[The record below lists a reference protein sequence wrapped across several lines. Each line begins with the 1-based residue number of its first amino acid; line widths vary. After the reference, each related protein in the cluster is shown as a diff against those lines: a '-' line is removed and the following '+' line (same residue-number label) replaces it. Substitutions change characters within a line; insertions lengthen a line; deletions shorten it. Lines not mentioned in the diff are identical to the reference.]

1 MRYAAIVF
9 GLALLCPCAAIAQ
22 SLNDDVE
29 CLVLS
34 NTFAQHGSSDELR
47 KTSALTSAFY
57 LGRVDG
63 RASSENLTAALKAQR
78 EFAQPAAGKAMQAC
92 AARADAA
99 NARIVAISRLIGPK
113 PK

>member
-1 MRYAAIVF
+1 M
-9 GLALLCPCAAIAQ
+9 AQ
-22 SLNDDVE
+22 SLNDDID

-34 NTFAQHGSSDELR
+34 NTFAQHGSSDNIR

-63 RASSENLTAALKAQR
+63 RTTSDNLATALKAQHG
-78 EFAQPAAGKAMQAC
+78 FAQPAAGKAMQAC

-99 NARIVAISRLIGPK
+99 NARMVAAARLIGSK
-113 PK
+113 LK